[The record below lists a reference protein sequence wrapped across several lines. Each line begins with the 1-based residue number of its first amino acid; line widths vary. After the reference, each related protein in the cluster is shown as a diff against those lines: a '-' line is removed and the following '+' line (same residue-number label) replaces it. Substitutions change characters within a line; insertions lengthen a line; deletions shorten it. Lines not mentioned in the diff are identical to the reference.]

1 MQQLSDK
8 FYTLKKEELIEFRFA
23 QYFDQ
28 DDIQYLVKELL
39 NVFPNC
45 TVIEQINGVD
55 RACFRCQIAQYYALL
70 HFETY
75 SQSSWLEP
83 ESDNDSAFINLF

>member
-8 FYTLKKEELIEFRFA
+8 FYTLKKDNLIEFRFA

-28 DDIQYLVKELL
+28 DDIQSLVKELL
-39 NVFPNC
+39 SVYPNC
-45 TVIEQINGVD
+45 TVIEQIKGVD
-55 RACFRCQIAQYYALL
+55 RAYYRCRIEQYYALL

>member
-1 MQQLSDK
+1 MQQLSDT
-8 FYTLKKEELIEFRFA
+8 FYTLKKDNLIEFRFA

-28 DDIQYLVKELL
+28 DDIQFLVEELL
-39 NVFPNC
+39 SVYPNC

-55 RACFRCQIAQYYALL
+55 RAYFRCRIAQYYALL

-83 ESDNDSAFINLF
+83 ESDNDIAFISLF